1 MAQTSEGGAPVA
13 PPSPRVG
20 DVFVTDGTP
29 EQLEVRISG
38 RDRPERISVT
48 EGVSAHEELGRFL
61 NRLGPYAQMWIR
73 LESGEY
79 IRYDLI
85 ASVRVPTEPPDP
97 TGV

>member
-1 MAQTSEGGAPVA
+1 M
-13 PPSPRVG
+13 
-20 DVFVTDGTP
+20 TDRTP

-48 EGVSAHEELGRFL
+48 EPGVSVHEELTRFL

-79 IRYDLI
+79 IRYELI
-85 ASVRVPTEPPDP
+85 ASVRVPTEPTTP
-97 TGV
+97 

>member
-1 MAQTSEGGAPVA
+1 M
-13 PPSPRVG
+13 
-20 DVFVTDGTP
+20 TDGTP

-38 RDRPERISVT
+38 RDRPERIAVT
-48 EGVSAHEELGRFL
+48 DGVSVHEELSRFL

-85 ASVRVPTEPPDP
+85 ASVLVPTGP
-97 TGV
+97 TATG